1 MPPIVRHI
9 LIGLFVV
16 LLDWLLLGR
25 LRIAGAAPDV
35 ILLYVIY
42 MALQYGRLP
51 GMIAGF
57 VTGFFADMIYG
68 TWGIFMFIK
77 TLVGFLIGMFP
88 LESRDRPT
96 MLPQQVFSGSLII
109 ALFHNGLM
117 IIFLVLLT
125 QVRSGFHVGALW
137 IGSAIYTAIVGAL
150 LSLIVSRGAR

>member
-1 MPPIVRHI
+1 
-9 LIGLFVV
+9 
-16 LLDWLLLGR
+16 
-25 LRIAGAAPDV
+25 
-35 ILLYVIY
+35 
-42 MALQYGRLP
+42 
-51 GMIAGF
+51 MIAGF